1 MMVVLHANWHRG
13 SLHLWGESARR
24 FVLLPDRGTER
35 VEAVSEGSTATATVA
50 IEKLTDRAGHSYAIP
65 ADELR
70 SLLCSELGLSEDVLS
85 DSDEMELRLP
95 RDLLGPWPSD
105 RLSSAV
111 GGIDGYQDAWLGSF
125 VVPTVRLA
133 ADDPIGGLLAM
144 ARQERTPGIEQ
155 GHSIKW
161 FISVARFV
169 LELLSDQRFIP
180 SLLRSDDGQLE
191 GLWRPWLLDEEMG
204 PSLAGFLHS
213 MPPVVRAISSEGEHP
228 WPLFESITS
237 AMAEH
242 TIRRVLIDDGFVES
256 LEDRPLDDPHV
267 AWLHG
272 LLKNDCT
279 LPSNG
284 EFGHT
289 LFLDARRWINRLD
302 EVDRNRALRGCLLLE
317 APDASGPDAAWR
329 LAIGL
334 ETNEEPPDR
343 IFAEDIWSQTRDA
356 MRLTTQEDLDP
367 QEVLISELGRA
378 ARLYPKLEPL
388 LNERTPSGVDLTT
401 AEVSTF
407 LTEFHPLLAESGF
420 GIDVPDWWGSEDH
433 RIGVRLQIDTPDHES
448 LEEAGTMLSG
458 LDSAVQ
464 YRWQITVGR
473 TPLSIEQ
480 LQALSNQKSSI
491 VSIDGK
497 WVQVDPE
504 QIRRALAFFE
514 RHENGTM
521 TLVEAMRLSAGE
533 ADHETGL
540 PIWGLD
546 ATGWAA
552 QLLTP
557 PDGDAR
563 FENIEQPERF
573 IGTLRPY
580 QLTGLSW
587 LRFLDRF
594 GLGACLA
601 DDMGLGK
608 TVQLIA
614 LLQDERAR
622 LAKGVM
628 LPPTLL
634 VVPTSVMGNWAR
646 ELERF
651 APEITFHIQH
661 GPGRPTGAEF
671 KEIAEKSDVVITT
684 YALVVRDQ
692 ETLDEVQWHRV
703 VLDEAQ
709 YIKNP
714 PTKQTAAIRSLNA
727 ARRVALTGTPV
738 ENRLTEL
745 WSIMEFCNPGYLG
758 EAADFRRRYARP
770 IERHRDSVQADH
782 LRRLV
787 QPFILRRLK
796 TDRNVI
802 SDLPGCVETK
812 EYANLT
818 SEQAALYEE
827 VVKSMMQEVDR
838 ASGIQRRGLILALL
852 GRLKQ
857 ICNHPAQMSEK
868 EELNR
873 LVAPDGADVRQ
884 LSSRS
889 GKARRMMTLL
899 EEVLATGEQA
909 LVFTQY
915 RRMGQLLS
923 GMIEHDLGCN
933 TLFLHGGTPVPR
945 RQKMI
950 DQFQSGDGSAPV
962 FVLSLK
968 AGGLG
973 LNLTAANHVFH
984 FDRWWNPAVERQAT
998 DRAYRIGQSRTVHVH
1013 KFVCLGTLEERID
1026 QMIEE
1031 KTALAEHIIGAGDDW
1046 LTEMTS
1052 TQLREMLR
1060 LQSTA
1065 MEVEG

>member
-1 MMVVLHANWHRG
+1 MQVVLHANWHHG
-13 SLHLWGESARR
+13 SLHIWGESARR
-24 FVLLPDRGTER
+24 FVLLPDRGAKQPAMDGEST
-35 VEAVSEGSTATATVA
+35 TATTTAV
-50 IEKLTDRAGHSYAIP
+50 IEKLTDRVAHSYAIP

-70 SLLCSELGLSEDVLS
+70 SILCDQYGVSDHVLGEADEL
-85 DSDEMELRLP
+85 ELRLP

-105 RLSSAV
+105 RLGSAV

-125 VVPTVRLA
+125 AVPTVRLA
-133 ADDPIGGLLAM
+133 TGDPIGGLLAM
-144 ARQERTPGIEQ
+144 ARQESATDIEQ
-155 GHSIKW
+155 GHSVKW
-161 FISVARFV
+161 FISVAQFV

-180 SLLRSDDGQLE
+180 SLLRSDDGRLE
-191 GLWRPWLLDEEMG
+191 GLWRPWLLDEDVA
-204 PSLAGFLHS
+204 PSLGEFLRG
-213 MPPVVRAISSEGEHP
+213 MPPVVRAVAGSGEHP

-242 TIRRVLIDDGFVES
+242 VIRRVLIDDGFAES
-256 LEDRPLDDPHV
+256 LDDRPLDDPHV

-272 LLKNDCT
+272 LLQGECQ
-279 LPSNG
+279 LPING

-302 EVDRNRALRGCLLLE
+302 EVDRNRALRGCLMLE
-317 APDASGPDAAWR
+317 APEATGPEAVWH

-343 IFAEDIWSQTRDA
+343 ILAEEIWKQTRDA
-356 MRLTTQEDLDP
+356 MRLTTHENLDP

-378 ARLYPKLEPL
+378 ARLYPKIEPL
-388 LNERTPSGVDLTT
+388 LNERTPVGINLTT
-401 AEVSTF
+401 AEVSSF
-407 LTEFHPLLAESGF
+407 LTEFHPLLLESGF

-433 RIGVRLQIDTPDHES
+433 LIGVRLQIDTPDHES
-448 LEEAGTMLSG
+448 LEESGIMLSG

-497 WVQVDPE
+497 WVQVDQE
-504 QIRRALAFFE
+504 KIRRALAFFE
-514 RHENGTM
+514 RHQDGTM
-521 TLVEAMRLSAGE
+521 TLVEAMRLSAGQ

-557 PDGDAR
+557 PDGDTR

-614 LLQDERAR
+614 LLQDERSR
-622 LAKGVM
+622 LSEGVM

-651 APEITFHIQH
+651 APEITMHIQH
-661 GPGRPTGAEF
+661 GPGRPTGDEF
-671 KEIAEKSDVVITT
+671 KEIATRTDVVITT

-692 ETLDEVQWHRV
+692 ETLGEVPWHRV

-714 PTKQTAAIRSLNA
+714 PTKQTVAIRSLNT

-758 EAADFRRRYARP
+758 EATDFRRRYARP

-796 TDRNVI
+796 TDRTVI

-812 EYANLT
+812 EYATLT
-818 SEQAALYEE
+818 TEQAGLYEE

-868 EELNR
+868 DELNR
-873 LVAPDGADVRQ
+873 LVAPDGADVHQ
-884 LSSRS
+884 LSNRS

-915 RRMGQLLS
+915 RRMGRLLS
-923 GMIEHDLGCN
+923 AMIEHDLGCN

-950 DQFQSGDGSAPV
+950 DQFQTSDGSAPI

-1046 LTEMTS
+1046 LTEMSS

-1060 LQSTA
+1060 LQSSA
-1065 MEVEG
+1065 MEIE